1 MGTHILPEAERVR
14 ILELVRTNREKVN
27 ALLDEMPFVIDSYG
41 LRAKHDELMKQLA
54 DLNAA
59 DTVFSRKRVI
69 VPDDKPFNMPF
80 AQKNLSYGVI

>member
-41 LRAKHDELMKQLA
+41 LRAKHAARRSCSTASCSGRTAPAARSDSFQLA
-54 DLNAA
+54 PA
-59 DTVFSRKRVI
+59 TRI
-69 VPDDKPFNMPF
+69 
-80 AQKNLSYGVI
+80 